1 MDNKSSENNADL
13 NRKMK
18 SAQDDLKVISEI
30 RQKMEALSEYVE
42 SRKGAL
48 EEEIDEKLHEA
59 VANARDSL
67 ELIQENLEPK
77 TEKFIQE
84 KLKELDAKLSNWKSD
99 FRLTAREEIRKE
111 SDSIVKKVLHEL
123 EAVMESKYGVIKRDM
138 LMTLR
143 GEVEGQVKSS
153 LEDFKKNTREE
164 LKKARLISYIALG
177 LSILVS
183 VAVLGLLMMN

>member
-1 MDNKSSENNADL
+1 MNNQSSGSDADS

-18 SAQDDLKVISEI
+18 SAQNDLKVISEI
-30 RQKMEALSEYVE
+30 REKMEALSEYVE

-77 TEKFIQE
+77 VKQFIQE
-84 KLKELDAKLSNWKSD
+84 KLKELDAKVSNWKSD

-111 SDSIVKKVLHEL
+111 SDPIVKKVLQEL
-123 EAVMESKYGVIKRDM
+123 ETVMESKYGVIKRDM

-153 LEDFKKNTREE
+153 LDEFEKDTREK
-164 LKKARLISYIALG
+164 LNRARMISYVALG
-177 LSILVS
+177 LAILAGLGAVS
-183 VAVLGLLMMN
+183 LLMN

>member
-1 MDNKSSENNADL
+1 
-13 NRKMK
+13 MK